1 MLLSHQQARL
11 YQLVAD
17 GIVHMTWTPE
27 VMERPAP
34 VANSRTRCDRVRGML
49 LGLAIGD
56 ALGNTSEGM
65 LPLERKLKYG
75 EIRDYLPNRYSDG
88 RRVGLPSDDTQ
99 LAFWLLEHLLEH
111 RRVEPDTLAALF
123 CSRRIFGIGSTM
135 QAFVQEWRKTRD
147 WRRSAQTERAA
158 SNGALMRI
166 APVVVQHTTD
176 GSSDSW
182 ADAVLGT
189 AVTHNDPAAIASSV
203 AFVGLLDELLSIDS
217 TPMPEW
223 WVETFL
229 RRAEPVE
236 GNKTK
241 YRVRGAP
248 IEQSWSGSL
257 CQFIEKFVLASRGL
271 TTLDAAE
278 NWYSGAYLLETVPTV
293 LHILMHHSSDPEEA
307 IVRAVNDTKDNDTI
321 GAIVGAAVGALHGES
336 ALPRR
341 WVDGLL
347 GRTVA
352 DVDDRKLFE
361 LIASAEGD
369 ANGQPDEP

>member
-1 MLLSHQQARL
+1 
-11 YQLVAD
+11 
-17 GIVHMTWTPE
+17 
-27 VMERPAP
+27 
-34 VANSRTRCDRVRGML
+34 
-49 LGLAIGD
+49 
-56 ALGNTSEGM
+56 
-65 LPLERKLKYG
+65 
-75 EIRDYLPNRYSDG
+75 
-88 RRVGLPSDDTQ
+88 
-99 LAFWLLEHLLEH
+99 
-111 RRVEPDTLAALF
+111 
-123 CSRRIFGIGSTM
+123 M

-257 CQFIEKFVLASRGL
+257 CQFIEKFVLASSGL

-352 DVDDRKLFE
+352 DVDDRKLFG

-369 ANGQPDEP
+369 TNRQPDEP